1 MLGDMN
7 HNTDAPRPSATGDDS
22 LIDDPAHRFS
32 LTMEDVAGIY
42 ENAGMPRN
50 LRSLQRYAE
59 QGKLKAN
66 KMMTA
71 TGSKYLVTPHSVE
84 LHLTELRQM
93 EAQARLVAT
102 GRDQA
107 RHTAH
112 PFEPS
117 HTAVRSDSM
126 QRQAATGHD
135 MPRPVACQ
143 PEPDLSSPSDGTR
156 HDPTATGDDT
166 PERASTTRFDLS
178 RLAAPRLDTRDGDP
192 DTPPG
197 RGDAP
202 AADDRYVRLLEREND
217 FLRNQVETKDDQ
229 IKELTERSRETH
241 SLFAQLQH
249 MLTPL
254 LGGGRA
260 PGRGGPQDLR

>member
-1 MLGDMN
+1 MN
-7 HNTDAPRPSATGDDS
+7 HNTDAPRPGATGDDS
-22 LIDDPAHRFS
+22 LLDDPAHRYS

-117 HTAVRSDSM
+117 LGAERSDSLP
-126 QRQAATGHD
+126 RQATTGHD
-135 MPRPVACQ
+135 MPRPVARQ
-143 PEPDLSSPSDGTR
+143 PEPDLNSPGAGTQ
-156 HDPTATGDDT
+156 PGPGATGDDT
-166 PERASTTRFDLS
+166 FGRISTTRPDLP
-178 RLAAPRLDTRDGDP
+178 RQAATRLDTRCGDSE
-192 DTPPG
+192 TPTG

-241 SLFAQLQH
+241 SLFAQLQY

-260 PGRGGPQDLR
+260 PGRGEPLDLVR

>member
-84 LHLTELRQM
+84 LHLTELCQM

-107 RHTAH
+107 RHAAH

-117 HTAVRSDSM
+117 LGAERGDSLQRHT
-126 QRQAATGHD
+126 ATGHD
-135 MPRPVACQ
+135 MPRPVARQ
-143 PEPDLSSPSDGTR
+143 PEPDLSSPNASAPQEPG
-156 HDPTATGDDT
+156 ATGDDT
-166 PERASTTRFDLS
+166 PDRTSTTRLDLS
-178 RLAAPRLDTRDGDP
+178 RQATPRL

-202 AADDRYVRLLEREND
+202 AADDRYVRQLEREND

-241 SLFAQLQH
+241 SLFAQLQY

-260 PGRGGPQDLR
+260 PGRGEPLDLVR